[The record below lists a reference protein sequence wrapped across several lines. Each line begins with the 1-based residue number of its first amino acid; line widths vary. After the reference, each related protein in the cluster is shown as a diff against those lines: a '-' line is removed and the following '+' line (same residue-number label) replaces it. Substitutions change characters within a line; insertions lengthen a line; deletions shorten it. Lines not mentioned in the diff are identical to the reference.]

1 MTKELTK
8 AKGITL
14 ATGAIITWFAVVFQF
29 YLIIINRVASIPE
42 TIIRFFSF
50 YTVLTNILVA
60 VYFTTVLVKPISRFG
75 RFFSLPSVATA
86 IALYILIVGLIYNVI
101 LRFLW
106 QPQGLQLVVDE
117 LLHTVVPLFFIFYWL
132 IFVRKSEL
140 KWKNIFSW
148 LTYPMVYLIF
158 IFLRGAFSGYYP
170 YPFIKVNDIGWNKA
184 LLNSVALFFVF
195 LIGSIL
201 FVAVAKIM
209 SRGQNGHSKK

>member
-60 VYFTTVLVKPISRFG
+60 VYFATVLVKPISRFG
-75 RFFSLPSVATA
+75 HFFSLPSVATA

-117 LLHTVVPLFFIFYWL
+117 LLHTVVPLFFIFYWM

-148 LTYPMVYLIF
+148 LIYPMVYLIF

-170 YPFIKVNDIGWNKA
+170 YPFIKVNAIGWSKA
-184 LLNSVALFFVF
+184 LLNSVA
-195 LIGSIL
+195 
-201 FVAVAKIM
+201 
-209 SRGQNGHSKK
+209 